1 MLGFYLKQQQL
12 IISQQ
17 TCFRHEGETVKKP
30 HAFVAMPLGKKAGT
44 NRTVIGFNAVYPNK
58 LLKPFDEPAF
68 IQKSGL
74 PLPGDQSR
82 QERCFKIKPQTQ
94 IKVASIEFGEPL
106 KDVNH
111 YERCNLWLLYSAFAY
126 GIENER

>member
-1 MLGFYLKQQQL
+1 LKQQQL
-12 IISQQ
+12 KISQL
-17 TCFRHEGETVKKP
+17 TCFRHEGETVKKL
-30 HAFVAMPLGKKAGT
+30 HAFVAMPFGKKAGT
-44 NRTVIGFNAVYPNK
+44 NGTVIGFNAVNKNK

-82 QERCFKIKPQTQ
+82 RERCFKIKPQTQ
-94 IKVASIEFGEPL
+94 IKAAAIEPNRPP
-106 KDVNH
+106 KDVNP
-111 YERCNLWLLYSAFAY
+111 YELCNLWLLFAALAY